1 MASSPSYAFVTLLT
15 SDSYLPGALTLVAA
29 LRDVHADA
37 PNPPHPPFQTVCI
50 ITPETIGVETR
61 RAVLKAFDI
70 VVGVDVIREDT
81 KKGLDLLGRP
91 DLNLVLTKLHV
102 FRLTA
107 FDKIIFLDADVL
119 PIRPL
124 SHLFSLPHE
133 FSAVPDVG
141 WPDIF
146 NSGFMV
152 LTPGLDKFNEIRDLV
167 REKGSWDG
175 GDQGILNEWMQD
187 RWNRLSF
194 TYNTTPTAAYTYA
207 PAYERF
213 GSEIR
218 AIHFIGKNKPW
229 KDLPFRAPGSG
240 ASKFSQPA
248 QSSQEAP
255 SSAADGVSQAG
266 TLPASQAIASFLV
279 QPAHNYAALV
289 DKWYNVYDAHYRPT
303 IPTDAQ
309 KKEMQARTGFQIP
322 KYRAA
327 WDNLPKKQRVR
338 TTSAISTGINGH
350 AGGIDTGG
358 GGKDGGGG
366 EGGIVRLGGATMNLD
381 ELKVLGAG
389 GWGALATTGFQ
400 PSAAPVVTAAISGPD
415 AAVGAEVSS
424 GSLPDM
430 GLGYVGPAS
439 ERGEAEYIPMPL
451 DGHSELKHP
460 ESIEE
465 ASPVAKFY
473 AYPFEL
479 LPSEPLP
486 AHLQALRQEKFVEP
500 PDWHPPATATSEP
513 PSHLFRPKS
522 ERPTSPS
529 AGASEYRENEPKS
542 TWSPPRSTDKEA
554 HEYGQWQ
561 SAGASGSGHGN
572 QTPTDRWSSQQAEGT
587 ETPRPK
593 YATPSQT
600 HHPAQQAP
608 DSHAHPP
615 SSRLHHQQA
624 PHHPH
629 PSQQHYHRHFHH
641 PTHPP
646 LSGDGSSPQYPDG
659 GAEAHGGP
667 SAGAEQG
674 YWQQPERSLP
684 ESPQR
689 SPVQPRPPARPLSP
703 PMLTW
708 DPAKEPPPDTLP
720 AGARDF
726 QAVQPLRNVWDMPR
740 HHHQYHPSHT
750 HPQQPPRHGHVPSQQ
765 RSPRTSLLGSQPQHQ
780 PSPHHQPSG
789 HSPSHHAPH
798 PSHHAPHPSHH
809 DPRHHAHLRHL
820 SHHEVHNPRVFQPMD
835 ISASEHSPA
844 RFHDEPQEE
853 RSPEDF
859 FIPPPQSAIPSQ
871 LIREGHYAALTSV
884 NPEPDEKKASPL
896 FPWETKPRPPPGR
909 VFPDMPSVPGKTS
922 PTGALTQRRFDRGRG
937 RTPPPVQS
945 PPSSIPFPK
954 AARTP
959 TPPRAPSPIPKHVTR
974 AFTHDWRAEQKAPAL
989 AFPAPDKPGFANAWD
1004 TVPSIQRYASR
1015 LVQPTPGFSILQPPK
1030 VESPHSTYPE
1040 TPWAE
1045 KIEDSDAA
1053 SHEADDEDDESDLE
1067 PGSGYHSPRGDGR
1080 RGARRGSG
1088 VRSPPNRSGRRGPPV
1103 VKVDKGIETDV
1114 VDSKTTGTPQ
1124 YRSVGVQTVPKST
1137 QSRGVQVNRPPYAR
1151 TYKSSS
1157 SSTSPLPARV
1167 PLPEVGVG
1175 TDEPPPPPRRIPLSR
1190 VRTEQTVAFAP
1201 TPPAI
1206 PSQQSSRQGSRKTSP
1221 IRTGVISPRMGDQ
1234 PSFMPMVLK
1243 EPPKGTAVS
1252 YSPTITT
1259 PAASEPPSAGPF
1271 GRGSGFSA
1279 GTSSNRN
1286 SALFS
1291 TGTNRDS
1298 IFTDTH
1304 TTPRSSVI
1312 IEGLPISKGQVPHI
1326 RTSSNETGLTGPT
1339 ATSPPSSVGPPSPAE
1354 DDAGTS
1360 APRTRKPTG
1369 RKWDPQR
1376 DVDIFKNDTQNVL
1389 ARFLKMGAFGP
1400 EPQQQQSPQQPPS
1413 PPSPPSEDAKKPST
1427 S

>member
-61 RAVLKAFDI
+61 RAVLKAFDV

-81 KKGLDLLGRP
+81 KKGLELLGRP

-102 FRLTA
+102 FRLIQ

-124 SHLFSLPHE
+124 SHLFALPHE

-152 LTPGLDKFNEIRDLV
+152 LTPGVDKFTEILDLV
-167 REKGSWDG
+167 RERGSWDG

-218 AIHFIGKNKPW
+218 AIHFIGTNKPW
-229 KDLPFRAPGSG
+229 KDLPWRAPGSG
-240 ASKFSQPA
+240 ASKFSQQA
-248 QSSQEAP
+248 QSSQGGP
-255 SSAADGVSQAG
+255 SSVADAVSQGG
-266 TLPASQAIASFLV
+266 TLSAPQAIASFLV

-303 IPTDAQ
+303 VPTDAQ
-309 KKEMQARTGFQIP
+309 KKEMQERTFFQIP

-338 TTSAISTGINGH
+338 TTSGISKGVNGQP
-350 AGGIDTGG
+350 GGTDSGG

-366 EGGIVRLGGATMNLD
+366 EGGESVRQGGATMNLD

-389 GWGALATTGFQ
+389 GWGALATMGFQ

-415 AAVGAEVSS
+415 AADGAEMSS

-451 DGHSELKHP
+451 DGHSELKHL

-479 LPSEPLP
+479 RPSEPLP

-500 PDWHPPATATSEP
+500 SGWHPPATATSEP
-513 PSHLFRPKS
+513 PPHLFRPKT
-522 ERPTSPS
+522 ERPTSPTV
-529 AGASEYRENEPKS
+529 GASEYRENEPKS

-561 SAGASGSGHGN
+561 SSGPSGSGHGN

-600 HHPAQQAP
+600 HPAQQAP
-608 DSHAHPP
+608 DSHAHSP
-615 SSRLHHQQA
+615 SSRLHHQQT
-624 PHHPH
+624 PHHHH
-629 PSQQHYHRHFHH
+629 PQQQHYHRHFHH

-646 LSGDGSSPQYPDG
+646 LSGDGSSPHHHEERPD
-659 GAEAHGGP
+659 AHHGP
-667 SAGAEQG
+667 PPGAEQE
-674 YWQQPERSLP
+674 YWQRTERSSL
-684 ESPQR
+684 ESFHR
-689 SPVQPRPPARPLSP
+689 APVQPPPPVRPLSP

-708 DPAKEPPPDTLP
+708 DPAKEPPPATLP
-720 AGARDF
+720 SGARDF
-726 QAVQPLRNVWDMPR
+726 QAAPPLRNVWDMPR
-740 HHHQYHPSHT
+740 HHHHSHPHS
-750 HPQQPPRHGHVPSQQ
+750 QQPPRHGHAAPQQ
-765 RSPRTSLLGSQPQHQ
+765 YSPRTSHPGSQPPHH

-798 PSHHAPHPSHH
+798 LAHF
-809 DPRHHAHLRHL
+809 DPRHHTHHRHS
-820 SHHEVHNPRVFQPMD
+820 SHHEVHNPRVFQPPD
-835 ISASEHSPA
+835 ISTSEHSPA
-844 RFHDEPQEE
+844 RFYEERQEE
-853 RSPEDF
+853 RSPQDF
-859 FIPPPQSAIPSQ
+859 FIPPPPSAIPSQ

-884 NPEPDEKKASPL
+884 NPEPDEKKITPM

-909 VFPDMPSVPGKTS
+909 VFPDRPSVFGKTS
-922 PTGALTQRRFDRGRG
+922 PPGTLAQRRLDRGRE
-937 RTPPPVQS
+937 RTS
-945 PPSSIPFPK
+945 PPTQTPSSSIPFPK

-974 AFTHDWRAEQKAPAL
+974 AFTHDWRAEQTAPVL
-989 AFPAPDKPGFANAWD
+989 AFPTAEKPGFANAWD
-1004 TVPSIQRYASR
+1004 SVPSIQRYASR
-1015 LVQPTPGFSILQPPK
+1015 LVQPTPGFGVPQPPK
-1030 VESPHSTYPE
+1030 VEPPRSTE

-1053 SHEADDEDDESDLE
+1053 SHEADDEDDESDLDQL
-1067 PGSGYHSPRGDGR
+1067 GSGYHSPRGDGR
-1080 RGARRGSG
+1080 RGARKGSG
-1088 VRSPPNRSGRRGPPV
+1088 VRSPPQRSGRRGPPV
-1103 VKVDKGIETDV
+1103 VKVDKGVETDA
-1114 VDSKTTGTPQ
+1114 VDRKATGTPQ

-1137 QSRGVQVNRPPYAR
+1137 QSVGVQVNRPPYAR

-1157 SSTSPLPARV
+1157 SSTSPLPAQV
-1167 PLPEVGVG
+1167 PLPEVGIS
-1175 TDEPPPPPRRIPLSR
+1175 TEEPPQRRMPLPR
-1190 VRTEQTVAFAP
+1190 VRTEQSVAFAP
-1201 TPPAI
+1201 TPPSV
-1206 PSQQSSRQGSRKTSP
+1206 PSLQGSRQGSRKTSP
-1221 IRTGVISPRMGDQ
+1221 IRTGTISPRMADQ
-1234 PSFMPMVLK
+1234 PAFVPMVFK
-1243 EPPKGTAVS
+1243 EPLKGTAVS
-1252 YSPTITT
+1252 ASPTITT
-1259 PAASEPPSAGPF
+1259 PAVSEPQSAGPF

-1298 IFTDTH
+1298 IFTDSH

-1312 IEGLPISKGQVPHI
+1312 IEGLPPMKGQAPHI
-1326 RTSSNETGLTGPT
+1326 RTSSNETALTGLTG
-1339 ATSPPSSVGPPSPAE
+1339 TSPPSSGGPPSPAE
-1354 DDAGTS
+1354 EGAATS
-1360 APRTRKPTG
+1360 APRTRQKPTG
-1369 RKWDPQR
+1369 RRWDPQR
-1376 DVDIFKNDTQNVL
+1376 DVDLFKNESQNVL
-1389 ARFLKMGAFGP
+1389 ARFLKMGSFAP
-1400 EPQQQQSPQQPPS
+1400 EQQQQQSPQKQ
-1413 PPSPPSEDAKKPST
+1413 EDAKSPPAQ
-1427 S
+1427 